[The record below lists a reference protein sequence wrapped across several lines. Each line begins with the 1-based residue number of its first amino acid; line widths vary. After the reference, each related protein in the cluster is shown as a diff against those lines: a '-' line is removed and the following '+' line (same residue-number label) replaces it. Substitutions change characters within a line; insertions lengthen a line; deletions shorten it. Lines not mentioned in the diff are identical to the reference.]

1 MKTLTKVGV
10 FFIHTIIKGDCM
22 CKDSKKK
29 RKVLFIIKERYTYG
43 QITKAYGLYNSCDF
57 ISRKLNEIGI
67 ESKVVQVVD
76 NNCIDR
82 EVSIFKPTDVFIEAL
97 WVVPDKFKILSKLHP
112 KVKWHIRLHSKT
124 PFIATESITFSWL
137 NQYINLKCQGI
148 DIELTANSQEF
159 CNNLMQVY
167 NHHISYTPNIY
178 YPSDKIGCNVPNL
191 RLNDNEIHIGIFGAL
206 RPLKNHLQ
214 QAIWSLEFAR
224 TINKKAVVHINV
236 SEHESYASSHG
247 VGNILTNIRNLFN
260 SPGCNGRLVEHPWYP
275 HDDFLGIVKQM
286 DLGMQVSFSE
296 TFNIT
301 AADFVYV
308 NVPIVVS
315 SEIPFINPLCKINT
329 NSSEEAL
336 NAMKIAITFS
346 KFGLNK
352 INKMLLNKWNEKAL
366 KQWNKV
372 LQFKDR

>member
-1 MKTLTKVGV
+1 
-10 FFIHTIIKGDCM
+10 M
-22 CKDSKKK
+22 CKIKKK
-29 RKVLFIIKERYTYG
+29 KVLFIIKERYAYG
-43 QITKAYGLYNSCDF
+43 QITKAYGLFNSCDF

-112 KVKWHIRLHSKT
+112 NVKWHIRLHSKT
-124 PFIATESITFSWL
+124 PFIATESITFNWL
-137 NQYINLKCQGI
+137 NQYMNLKYDGI

-159 CNNLMQVY
+159 CNNLRQVY
-167 NHHISYTPNIY
+167 NHHIAYSPNIY
-178 YPSDKIGCNVPNL
+178 YPSDKIGCNVPNI
-191 RLNDNEIHIGIFGAL
+191 RLSHDEIHIGIFGAL

-214 QAIWSLEFAR
+214 QTIWAIEFAKQ
-224 TINKKAVVHINV
+224 INKKPVVHINV
-236 SEHESYASSHG
+236 SEHEKNSS
-247 VGNILTNIRNLFN
+247 VQSIGNVLTNLRNLFE
-260 SPGCNGRLVEHPWYP
+260 SPGCVGRLVEHPWYP
-275 HDDFLGIVKQM
+275 HEDFLGLVKQM

-301 AADFVYV
+301 AADFVKV
-308 NVPIVVS
+308 NIPIVVS

-336 NAMKIAITFS
+336 NAMKIATTFAN
-346 KFGLNK
+346 FGLNK
-352 INKMLLNKWNEKAL
+352 INRMLLNKWNEKAL
-366 KQWNKV
+366 KQWNRILNYENK
-372 LQFKDR
+372 